1 MNEPQNDFKKKLE
14 EQNKIAAPQDLIEK
28 VKEQRKEAKGRVKE
42 KSKNVVLF
50 LPLVMSSI
58 TTLLLLGFIE
68 LVNARFDFRVLTSA
82 DFWYK
87 FGVFQFSLALIT
99 LAITFTMVKLYRKRN
114 DKYIENNNKIQL
126 HVDEDNLT
134 PYIDDGALEE
144 DIDRRVKA
152 WKKKNKI
159 KIEKWRRKIK
169 YKPENKDEND
179 VSSTESED
187 LLSYESFSNNHD
199 NFIIPNTK
207 WSKKP
212 IRTLIEK
219 HKIKKNIKIRNKI
232 EYYTH
237 MLSDEYILKN
247 IDNVKVKYNKVSSQ
261 ALTSGVNPT
270 NSENGNEPLKAKRLS
285 ILLRKNASRIITS
298 AGATALITS
307 MVLDL
312 QEMDLTS
319 WIRIL
324 AKLIIVIYNSFMAFV
339 DSDDYFAVTDLY
351 ESGIRVQILNR
362 IKNKKKGNVKI

>member
-1 MNEPQNDFKKKLE
+1 MNEQQNDFKKKLE
-14 EQNKIAAPQDLIEK
+14 EQNKTTAPQDLIEK
-28 VKEQRKEAKGRVKE
+28 VKKQRNENKEKVKE

-50 LPLVMSSI
+50 LPLIFSTI
-58 TTLLLLGFIE
+58 ITLLLLGFIE

-87 FGVFQFSLALIT
+87 FVIFQFSLVLIT
-99 LAITFTMVKLYRKRN
+99 LAITFTLIKLQRRKN
-114 DKYIENNNKIQL
+114 QKYLENNEKIQA
-126 HVDEDNLT
+126 HVDRDNLN

-152 WKKKNKI
+152 WKRKNKI

-169 YKPENKDEND
+169 YKPEIKDENGTT
-179 VSSTESED
+179 STDSED
-187 LLSYESFSNNHD
+187 LLSYESFSNNDH

-207 WSKKP
+207 WFKTTIK
-212 IRTLIEK
+212 TVLEK
-219 HKIKKNIKIRNKI
+219 HKIKRNIKIRNKI

-247 IDNVKVKYNKVSSQ
+247 IDNLKVKYNKITSQ

-285 ILLRKNASRIITS
+285 ILLRKNASRILIS
-298 AGATALITS
+298 AGSTALITS

-324 AKLIIVIYNSFMAFV
+324 TKLIIVIYNSFMAFV
-339 DSDDYFAVTDLY
+339 DSDDYFEVTDLY
-351 ESGIRVQILNR
+351 ESSVRVQVLNK
-362 IKNKKKGNVKI
+362 IEYKKKGNVKV